1 MAELPEA
8 LSKFHKALHLFKEN
22 QIDAAA
28 KVLEE
33 VLAKN
38 PNDQDALEALGV
50 IYGKLD
56 RLDDAVDFMKRLIKI
71 NPDHVMAHTNLSQF
85 YMLKKMIQEAEVEQA
100 ESRRLSW
107 KAELKAK
114 KMTDSDIQK
123 LGLEDEKAQAEGILK
138 KIEQYKKVIE
148 YDPKDV
154 LGYFTLG
161 TAYLQGKRYQEA
173 ADQFKKAVEVG
184 PEHSPSYSGYG
195 EALEVLGLKDEAI
208 KIYTVGIPVAD
219 KKGDIIPLRKM
230 ENRLR
235 HLTK

>member
-1 MAELPEA
+1 MTVPES
-8 LSKFHKALHLFKEN
+8 LSRFHKALHLFKDNKFDE
-22 QIDAAA
+22 AA

-50 IYGKLD
+50 IYGKLN
-56 RLDDAVDFMKRLIKI
+56 RLDDAVDLMKRLIKI
-71 NPDHVMAHTNLSQF
+71 NPDHIMAHTNLSQF

-114 KMTDSDIQK
+114 KMSDTDIQK
-123 LGLEDEKAQAEGILK
+123 LSLEDEKTQAEGILR

-148 YDPKDV
+148 FDPKDV

-161 TAYLQGKRYQEA
+161 TAYLQAKRFQEA
-173 ADQFKKAVEVG
+173 ADTFKKAVEVG

-195 EALEVLGLKDEAI
+195 EALEALGLKDEAI
-208 KIYTVGIPVAD
+208 KIYKAGVPVAD

-235 HLTK
+235 KLT

>member
-1 MAELPEA
+1 MTDLPEG

-22 QIDAAA
+22 KFDESA

-56 RLDDAVDFMKRLIKI
+56 RLDDAIGLMKRLVKI
-71 NPDHVMAHTNLSQF
+71 NPDHIMAHSNLSMF

-100 ESRRLSW
+100 EARRLSW

-114 KMTDSDIQK
+114 KMSDSDIQK
-123 LGLEDEKAQAEGILK
+123 LSLEDEKTQAEAILR

-148 YDPKDV
+148 FDPKDV

-161 TAYLQGKRYQEA
+161 TAFMQAKRYQEA
-173 ADQFKKAVEVG
+173 ADTFKKAVEVG

-195 EALEVLGLKDEAI
+195 EALEALGKTQEAI
-208 KIYTVGIPVAD
+208 QIYKAGVPVAD

-235 HLTK
+235 KLTT

>member
-1 MAELPEA
+1 METPEA

-22 QIDAAA
+22 KFDEAA
-28 KVLEE
+28 KVLED
-33 VLAKN
+33 VLAKD

-56 RLDDAVDFMKRLIKI
+56 RLDEAVELMKRLIKI
-71 NPDHVMAHTNLSQF
+71 NPDHIMAHTNLSQF

-114 KMTDSDIQK
+114 KISDADIQK
-123 LGLEDEKAQAEGILK
+123 MSLEDEKEQVEAILR

-148 YDPKDV
+148 FDPKDV

-161 TAYLQGKRYQEA
+161 SAYLQGKRFQEA
-173 ADQFKKAVEVG
+173 ADTFKIAVKVG
-184 PEHSPSYSGYG
+184 PDHSPSYSAYG
-195 EALEVLGLKDEAI
+195 EALEALGLKDEAI
-208 KIYTVGIPVAD
+208 KIYKAGVPVAD